1 MSPAHIAG
9 ENRRESDQHCFAC
22 HFEAG
27 RRPQRFMFEC
37 PLAARMGSEA
47 KQIKSTPHLLRVR
60 SGCSALAGCKL
71 PAPIMPTYCSNTR
84 RLARCDIEIPVT
96 IPHSRSHA
104 KAPERALHSPFST
117 GLRI

>member
-9 ENRRESDQHCFAC
+9 ENRRESAQHCFAC

-47 KQIKSTPHLLRVR
+47 NQLFTCYVSAPVAPRWPGANCLRQ
-60 SGCSALAGCKL
+60 
-71 PAPIMPTYCSNTR
+71 
-84 RLARCDIEIPVT
+84 
-96 IPHSRSHA
+96 
-104 KAPERALHSPFST
+104 
-117 GLRI
+117 